1 MAHPPNR
8 HPPLPRNPVEE
19 GGEEEEEIREGRG
32 EALRTWCKHPGGWLR
47 TWLGLV

>member
-8 HPPLPRNPVEE
+8 HPPLPRNPGEEAEEE
-19 GGEEEEEIREGRG
+19 GGEIREGG
-32 EALRTWCKHPGGWLR
+32 EEALRTWREHPDGWPR